1 MNEQMQMS
9 QPEPPVITLQ
19 DMATMIQIIDIVTR
33 RGGFQGNELQGVG
46 MLRNKV
52 EAFVQ
57 SKMPEQQGPDGN
69 EAVEVAPEGELTDK
83 IVG

>member
-1 MNEQMQMS
+1 MNEQMQMG
-9 QPEPPVITLQ
+9 QQEPPVITLQ

-69 EAVEVAPEGELTDK
+69 EAVEVAPEGE
-83 IVG
+83 

>member
-1 MNEQMQMS
+1 MNEQMQ
-9 QPEPPVITLQ
+9 QGVAPTITVQ
-19 DMATMIQIIDIVTR
+19 DLATVLQIIDVVTR
-33 RGGFQGNELQGVG
+33 RGGFQGNELAGVG

-57 SKMPEQQGPDGN
+57 SKMPEQQPPTDSDVDI
-69 EAVEVAPEGELTDK
+69 ADGELADR